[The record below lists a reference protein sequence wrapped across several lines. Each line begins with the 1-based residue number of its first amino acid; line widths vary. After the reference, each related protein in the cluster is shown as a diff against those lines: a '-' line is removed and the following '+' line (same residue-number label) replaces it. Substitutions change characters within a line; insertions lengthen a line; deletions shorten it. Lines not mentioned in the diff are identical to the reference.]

1 MNKKRCFASV
11 VWMFIYLFVGVIVY
25 LITSSFLNSRNSQT
39 RDQLY
44 LTGID
49 SCMFDASSN
58 ILDLCQKAD
67 GLVFYLEVK
76 ACAVCSEN
84 AIKKLA
90 MYLHDSIVTTQ
101 PLLLF
106 HPIVDIDSTIM
117 ADYHNRFDKY
127 FDVVVCNDDSI
138 MIKNPWLPKSL
149 GFYGFLIDS
158 DMRVLYAGSVFEPV
172 FLSYC
177 KGQLK
182 NNDN

>member
-1 MNKKRCFASV
+1 MNKKRCLASV
-11 VWMFIYLFVGVIVY
+11 LWLFIYLFVGVIV
-25 LITSSFLNSRNSQT
+25 FLVASGFLKARNTQT
-39 RDQLY
+39 KDQLY

-49 SCMFDASSN
+49 SCMFDASSK

-67 GLVFYLEVK
+67 GIIIYLEVK

-90 MYLHDSIVTTQ
+90 MYLNDSIVTTK
-101 PLLLF
+101 PLLVF
-106 HPIVDIDSTIM
+106 HPIADIDSTIV

-158 DMRVLYAGSVFEPV
+158 DNRVSYAGSVLEPV

-177 KGQLK
+177 KRQLK
-182 NNDN
+182 KNN